1 MPACCSACATAG
13 GSRAIL
19 SWAAT
24 ASAHHNHAAV
34 SNRSA
39 RISERHHR
47 VCGGHRCVPA
57 ELCAHR
63 IAEDLRGI
71 GFAVHYES
79 LARRALKVAQPRQQP
94 GLIGVSGEAA
104 DGVDLGPYRNVF
116 AEDAHRCGAIDDTA
130 AERSLRLKSGNH
142 DSAFSAAEIMRQMM
156 LDAAGIAHAARRND
170 QCAAADAV
178 ERLSLIHI
186 SEPT

>member
-47 VCGGHRCVPA
+47 VCGGHRYVPA

-71 GFAVHYES
+71 GFAVYYES

-94 GLIGVSGEAA
+94 GMVDMGVREQHEIKRTRIEGEMA
-104 DGVDLGPYRNVF
+104 VVLF
-116 AEDAHRCGAIDDTA
+116 AR
-130 AERSLRLKSGNH
+130 
-142 DSAFSAAEIMRQMM
+142 F
-156 LDAAGIAHAARRND
+156 
-170 QCAAADAV
+170 AAAL
-178 ERLSLIHI
+178 E
-186 SEPT
+186 